1 MYWYILL
8 LDFSL
13 SVILKPY
20 IVNCPKDLYSV
31 AVIPLLEFVCPYFYQ
46 VSLNFIYVFDIA
58 RNIKIISLFFFD
70 AFYALF
76 FFFIFRN

>member
-1 MYWYILL
+1 MYWYIPL
-8 LDFSL
+8 LDFRL

-46 VSLNFIYVFDIA
+46 VSLNFIYVLTLQGIL
-58 RNIKIISLFFFD
+58 KLSLFSFLMHFI
-70 AFYALF
+70 LF
-76 FFFIFRN
+76 SEIEF

>member
-46 VSLNFIYVFDIA
+46 VSLNFIYVFNMQGILEL
-58 RNIKIISLFFFD
+58 SLFFLMHFMHY
-70 AFYALF
+70 FSS
-76 FFFIFRN
+76 